1 MIHKLVNEYISF
13 YLQLSGEDQNVYR
26 FNVILTSPLQISE
39 GFLSQFQMKV
49 RHSMSRSL
57 QQYIHQGEWQLLV
70 SRESDLPERK
80 LQH

>member
-1 MIHKLVNEYISF
+1 MFHKLVNEHISC
-13 YLQLSGEDQNVYR
+13 YLQLSGEDQNIYR

-57 QQYIHQGEWQLLV
+57 QRYIHQGEWQLLV
-70 SRESDLPERK
+70 SREGDLPKRK
-80 LQH
+80 IHL

>member
-39 GFLSQFQMKV
+39 GFLSQSQMKV

-57 QQYIHQGEWQLLV
+57 QRYIHQGEWQLLV
-70 SRESDLPERK
+70 SRESDLPKRK
-80 LQH
+80 IQH